1 MLGKAAKAIG
11 GAVVLAA
18 AGWAAWQWWPL
29 GEGVEGGA
37 RASQSSL
44 SGSDA
49 AGSAAPSSLS
59 ANASQIPNSGAP
71 LSPAGQL
78 QRRAQLALA
87 QQRYERAEQT
97 FAAYKDATRY
107 PHESRP
113 LAENPDQ
120 IRPFAPISEQTVGRD
135 AQGKPVKFTLRTTQ
149 ERVFLGGADSVKLT
163 IEALDEKGALLPLS
177 IVSARAQS
185 MAESRNLAASI
196 GVNLDF
202 ADDGAGVDLVPGD
215 RKFTARLSPASQGF
229 AQYRGTIR
237 ILATVQA
244 NGQEAIAHFDVVYTP
259 GTPATWAGVREA
271 FEAGSLNFYLKA
283 QVQQAGRYVVSARV
297 DDANGVPFALLQYND
312 EVTAGPR
319 EFKLHLIGVL
329 VRDKSPTFPLRLRDV
344 EGFLLLPNQYPD
356 RLLMPRLAGV
366 VYTSGSYS
374 VASFS
379 AEEWQSEERSRYL
392 DEYNR
397 DVEQARLEVQRLK

>member
-1 MLGKAAKAIG
+1 MLGKAAKAMG
-11 GAVVLAA
+11 GAAVLAV

-29 GEGVEGGA
+29 GDGA
-37 RASQSSL
+37 AQASQASL
-44 SGSDA
+44 SANNA
-49 AGSAAPSSLS
+49 AGSAALSSLTAGNTLQDLGS
-59 ANASQIPNSGAP
+59 NSGAP
-71 LSPAGQL
+71 LSPAGQQ
-78 QRRAQLALA
+78 QRRAQLMLA

-135 AQGKPVKFTLRTTQ
+135 AQGKPVKFSLRTTQ

-163 IEALDEKGALLPLS
+163 VEALDEKSVLLPLS

-202 ADDGAGVDLVPGD
+202 ADDGAGIDLVPGD
-215 RKFTARLSPASQGF
+215 RKFTARLSPAAQGF

-237 ILATVQA
+237 ILATAQA
-244 NGQEAIAHFDVVYTP
+244 NGQEAVAHFDVVYTP

-283 QVQQAGRYVVSARV
+283 QVQQPGRYVVSARV

-329 VRDKSPTFPLRLRDV
+329 VRDKSPPFPLRLRDV

-356 RLLMPRLAGV
+356 RLLMPRLPGV
-366 VYTSGSYS
+366 VHTSGSYS
-374 VASFS
+374 AASFS